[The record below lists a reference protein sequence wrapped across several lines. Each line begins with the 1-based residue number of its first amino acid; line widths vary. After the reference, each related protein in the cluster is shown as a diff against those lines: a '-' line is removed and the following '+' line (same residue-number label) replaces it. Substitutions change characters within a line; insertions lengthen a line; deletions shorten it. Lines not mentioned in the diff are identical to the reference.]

1 MTRFFRRYRWWI
13 LVIIAGCYLLART
26 RLLDFPFRGW
36 GDPISENNYY
46 RIRVGMTEQDV
57 TRILRGQGE
66 AAETPEEPW
75 KKFWTSRTGRV
86 VILVD
91 FDEKTGA
98 VKRTRL
104 ALDGRVVIVSN
115 HAR

>member
-1 MTRFFRRYRWWI
+1 M

-46 RIRVGMTEQDV
+46 RIRVGMTEQDA
-57 TRILRGQGE
+57 TRILHGQGE

-75 KKFWTSRTGRV
+75 NPRKLFVFRPRRVKGRK
-86 VILVD
+86 
-91 FDEKTGA
+91 EGN
-98 VKRTRL
+98 TRHRFRS
-104 ALDGRVVIVSN
+104 ASW
-115 HAR
+115 